1 MTTNAFPPPVSSNL
15 AAAENA
21 AQRVRIPA
29 IIQIVLWSL
38 SALSS
43 VYSLV
48 RAMVGIDTEQIMA
61 VIRKATENNPDAAQ
75 MMQAT
80 EQIIGIYSAYALPTA
95 LVSVVVMLVGLIG
108 SIRML
113 QMKTYGLAM
122 VAAVLTLI
130 PCVGPCCCLGLPIG
144 IWSLVVLSNTQ
155 VRQQFT

>member
-1 MTTNAFPPPVSSNL
+1 MTTAAFPPPVSAEPM
-15 AAAENA
+15 AATNA

-29 IIQIVLWSL
+29 IIQIVLWSA

-48 RAMVGIDTEQIMA
+48 SAMSGVNTEQIMA
-61 VIRKATENNPDAAQ
+61 TIRKATENNPDAAQ

-95 LVSVVVMLVGLIG
+95 MVSVVVVLVGLIG

-144 IWSLVVLSNTQ
+144 IWSLVVLSNVQ
-155 VRQQFT
+155 VRQQYT

>member
-1 MTTNAFPPPVSSNL
+1 MTTDAFPPPVSADL
-15 AAAENA
+15 ATINA

-29 IIQIVLWSL
+29 IIQIVLWSA

-43 VYSLV
+43 VYSLIS
-48 RAMVGIDTEQIMA
+48 AMSGVNTEQIMA
-61 VIRKATENNPDAAQ
+61 TIRKATENNPDAAQ
-75 MMQAT
+75 MMQVT
-80 EQIIGIYSAYALPTA
+80 EQVIGIYGTYALPTA
-95 LVSVVVMLVGLIG
+95 VVSVVVVLVGLIG

-122 VAAVLTLI
+122 VAAILTLI

-144 IWSLVVLSNTQ
+144 IWSLVVLSNAH

>member
-1 MTTNAFPPPVSSNL
+1 MTTDAFPPPVSADL
-15 AAAENA
+15 AAINA

-29 IIQIVLWSL
+29 IIQIVLWSA

-43 VYSLV
+43 VYSLIS
-48 RAMVGIDTEQIMA
+48 AMSGVNTEQIMA
-61 VIRKATENNPDAAQ
+61 TIRKATENNPDAAQ
-75 MMQAT
+75 MMQVT
-80 EQIIGIYSAYALPTA
+80 EQVIGIYGTYALPTA
-95 LVSVVVMLVGLIG
+95 VVSVVVVLVGLIG
-108 SIRML
+108 STRML

-144 IWSLVVLSNTQ
+144 IWSLVVLSNVQ

>member
-1 MTTNAFPPPVSSNL
+1 MTTAAFPPPVSTDPADATS
-15 AAAENA
+15 A

-29 IIQIVLWSL
+29 VIQIVLWSL

-48 RAMVGIDTEQIMA
+48 SAMSGVNTEQIMTT
-61 VIRKATENNPDAAQ
+61 IRKATENNPDAAQ
-75 MMQAT
+75 MMQVT
-80 EQIIGIYSAYALPTA
+80 EQVIDIYSTYALPTA
-95 LVSVVVMLVGLIG
+95 VVSAVVVLIGLIG

-122 VAAVLTLI
+122 VAAILTLI

-144 IWSLVVLSNTQ
+144 IWSLVVLSNAH